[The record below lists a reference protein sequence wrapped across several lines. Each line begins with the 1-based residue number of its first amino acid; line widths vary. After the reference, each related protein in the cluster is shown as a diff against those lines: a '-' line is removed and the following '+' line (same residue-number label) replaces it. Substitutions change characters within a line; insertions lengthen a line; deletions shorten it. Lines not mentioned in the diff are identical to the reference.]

1 MIIDFNGNLDKDF
14 TKYLDELKQTY
25 GEELTKLNGVSEQ
38 NLNFTGFIDNFIDN
52 TSKVVDI
59 SINPNANS
67 DTKDV
72 TSLIHNM
79 AEPHCKLLAMNKIFY
94 EMKKKYGIDEAKR
107 WLEGEWIGRS
117 YLHDFPTATFVPYCY
132 AVDLDQLVEK
142 GLFFINKFKTQ
153 PAKHLTT
160 FNDHCLEYI
169 GWLSN
174 RQSGAVG
181 LPSYLVYSYWYWKN
195 DIANNFYLKDPEYYR
210 RQCFQK
216 FIYDCNQPYLRVIQS
231 AFTNITI
238 MDRPYLEELF
248 GGREYPDG
256 QFVIDNIDG
265 IIEHQ
270 KVFMDVVKETRKHMM
285 ATFPVITYS
294 LLYQDGKFVDEDFA
308 RWACKENMEWCDGN
322 FYLGKDV
329 TALSSCCRLVN
340 NLEDVH
346 KKKKD
351 LGFINSIGGTSLSI
365 GSVKVNTINLR
376 RIALEA
382 KKQVEG
388 DKAFPD
394 VSTRYIFE
402 EYFLPILKNEVDIC
416 VKTLDVVRHIIKRN
430 IEKGLLPNYTYELLK
445 LENQYNTIGIM
456 AMFEAVRDLVGMEE
470 DAFGNVSYSKQG
482 LEIACEILDNINK
495 WKEEYD
501 FDYSVNVEAIP
512 GESAAVKLRK
522 KDDIMFQDA
531 HRENIYSNQWIPL
544 QTKCTI
550 QEKVRLGAILD
561 AKCGGGQ
568 ISHINVEGNF
578 NNFEQAWQILNYLA
592 KEGVIYS
599 CFNKKISVCESEHAF
614 IGEGPCPICG
624 KPKYD
629 EFTRV
634 VGFLTPSKSYSKE
647 RKEEFN
653 NRKWYN
659 ISEVEDASK

>member
-1 MIIDFNGNLDKDF
+1 MVIDFNGNLDKDF
-14 TKYLDELKQTY
+14 TEYLDELKATSDR
-25 GEELTKLNGVSEQ
+25 EFSKLNGIDDS
-38 NLNFTGFIDNFIDN
+38 NLNFTDFIDNFTQDN
-52 TSKVVDI
+52 SKVVDI

-72 TSLIHNM
+72 TSLLHNM

-94 EMKKKYGIDEAKR
+94 ELKKKYGLEQAKK
-107 WLEGEWIGRS
+107 WLYSEWYGIS
-117 YLHDFPTATFVPYCY
+117 YLHDFPTASFLPYCY

-160 FNDHCLEYI
+160 FNDHCLEFI

-195 DIANNFYLKDPEYYR
+195 DVANGFYLKDPEYYR

-248 GGREYPDG
+248 GGRQYPDG
-256 QFVIDNIDG
+256 QFVIDNIEG

-294 LLYQDGKFVDEDFA
+294 LLFKDGKFVDEEFA
-308 RWACKENMEWCDGN
+308 KWACKENMEWCDGN
-322 FYLGKDV
+322 FFLGSDV

-346 KKKKD
+346 KKKKN

-376 RIALEA
+376 RIALDSLRESNG
-382 KKQVEG
+382 K
-388 DKAFPD
+388 
-394 VSTRYIFE
+394 IFVD
-402 EYFLPILKNEVDIC
+402 YSKFMSLLKERVDTC
-416 VKTLDVVRHIIKRN
+416 VKTLDIVRGIISRN
-430 IEKGLLPNYTYELLK
+430 IEKGLLPNYTYGLLK
-445 LENQYNTIGIM
+445 LENQYNTIGITSM
-456 AMFEAVRDLVGMEE
+456 YEAVREMGGITTDE
-470 DAFGNVSYSKQG
+470 FGNVSYNEIG
-482 LEIACEILDNINK
+482 MDIACNILDSINK

-501 FDYSVNVEAIP
+501 FDYSINVEAIP
-512 GESAAVKLRK
+512 AESAAVKLRK
-522 KDDIMFQDA
+522 KDDIIYPDY
-531 HRENIYSNQWIPL
+531 HKENIYSNQWIPL
-544 QTKCTI
+544 QEKCTI
-550 QEKVRLGAILD
+550 KEKVRLGSILD
-561 AKCGGGQ
+561 SKCGGGQ
-568 ISHINVEGNF
+568 ISHINVDGDF
-578 NNFEQAWQILNYLA
+578 NSFDQAWKILNYLGNS
-592 KEGVIYS
+592 GVIYS
-599 CFNKKISVCESEHAF
+599 CFNKKISVCKNEHGY
-614 IGEGPCPICG
+614 IGDGCCPTCG
-624 KPKYD
+624 EPKYD
-629 EFTRV
+629 EFTRI

-647 RKEEFN
+647 RKEEFE
-653 NRKWYN
+653 NRKWYD
-659 ISEVEDASK
+659 VKKL

>member
-1 MIIDFNGNLDKDF
+1 MKIDFNDNLDKDF
-14 TKYLDELKQTY
+14 VEAFDNLIETY
-25 GEELTKLNGVSEQ
+25 GDDLAVLNGLSNS

-52 TSKVVDI
+52 SNKVVDI

-94 EMKKKYGIDEAKR
+94 ELKKKYGLEQAQK
-107 WLEGEWIGRS
+107 WLHGEWIGET
-117 YLHDFPTATFVPYCY
+117 YLHDFPSSTFMPYCY

-195 DIANNFYLKDPEYYR
+195 DVKNNFYLKDPEYYR

-216 FIYDCNQPYLRVIQS
+216 FIYDCNQPYLRIIQS

-248 GGREYPDG
+248 GGRVYPDG

-270 KVFMDVVKETRKHMM
+270 KVFMEVVKKTRKQMM

-294 LLYQDGKFVDEDFA
+294 LLFRDGKFVDEDFA
-308 RWACKENMEWCDGN
+308 KWCCETNMEWCDGN
-322 FYLGKDV
+322 FYLGSDV
-329 TALSSCCRLVN
+329 TSLSSCCRLIN

-346 KKKKD
+346 KKKN

-376 RIALEA
+376 RIALDSNRN
-382 KKQVEG
+382 K
-388 DKAFPD
+388 D
-394 VSTRYIFE
+394 VFMKM
-402 EYFLPILKNEVDIC
+402 LNERVDNTI
-416 VKTLDVVRHIIKRN
+416 KTLDVVRSIISRN
-430 IEKGLLPNYTYELLK
+430 IDKGLLPNYTHGLLK
-445 LENQYNTIGIM
+445 LENQYNTIGIT
-456 AMFEAVRDLVGMEE
+456 AMYETIREFGGIGIDE
-470 DAFGNVSYSKQG
+470 FGNHYYTEEG
-482 LEIACEILDNINK
+482 LKFASDILDKIAEL
-495 WKEEYD
+495 KESYD
-501 FDYSVNVEAIP
+501 YDYSINIEAIP
-512 GESAAVKLRK
+512 AENANVKLRK
-522 KDDIMFQDA
+522 KDDLFYPDE
-531 HRENIYSNQWIPL
+531 HKENIYSNQWIPL
-544 QTKCTI
+544 QEKCTI
-550 QEKVRLGAILD
+550 QEKVRTASALD
-561 AKCGGGQ
+561 NKCGGGQ
-568 ISHINVEGNF
+568 ISHINVNGNF
-578 NNFEQAWQILNYLA
+578 NNFDQAWKILNYL
-592 KEGVIYS
+592 GQSNVIYS
-599 CFNKKISVCESEHAF
+599 CFNKKISVCANEHAY
-614 IGEGPCPICG
+614 IGDTNCPTCG
-624 KPKYD
+624 EPKYD

-647 RKEEFN
+647 RKEEFE

-659 ISEVEDASK
+659 TEDIENASN

>member
-1 MIIDFNGNLDKDF
+1 MLINFNNNLDPDFNSFLEMLQQK
-14 TKYLDELKQTY
+14 Y
-25 GEELTKLNGVSEQ
+25 GEELAELNGITEK
-38 NLNFTGFIDNFIDN
+38 NLNFTTFIDNFIDKEN
-52 TSKVVDI
+52 NIVDI

-67 DTKDV
+67 DTKDI

-94 EMKKKYGIDEAKR
+94 ELKKKYGLEQAKK
-107 WLEGEWIGRS
+107 WLEGEWVGRS

-142 GLFFINKFKTQ
+142 GLFFINKFKTY

-195 DIANNFYLKDPEYYR
+195 DIKNGFYLKDPEYYR

-216 FIYDCNQPYLRVIQS
+216 FIYDCNQPYLRIIQS

-238 MDRPYLEELF
+238 MDRNYLVELF

-294 LLYQDGKFVDEDFA
+294 LLYQNGKFVDEEFA
-308 RWACKENMEWCDGN
+308 KWACKENMEWCDGN
-322 FYLGKDV
+322 FYLGSDV
-329 TALSSCCRLVN
+329 TTLSSCCRLVN
-340 NLEDVH
+340 NLSEVH
-346 KKKKD
+346 KKKD

-376 RIALEA
+376 RIALDSL
-382 KKQVEG
+382 VGDLEG
-388 DKAFPD
+388 NSYVDYSRFMSK
-394 VSTRYIFE
+394 
-402 EYFLPILKNEVDIC
+402 LKEEVDTC
-416 VKTLDVVRHIIKRN
+416 VKTLDIVRHIIKRN
-430 IEKGLLPNYTYELLK
+430 IEKGLLPNYTHGLLK

-456 AMFEAVRDLVGMEE
+456 AMYEAVREMGGIDE
-470 DAFGNVSYSKQG
+470 DEFGNVSYNEKG
-482 LEIACEILDNINK
+482 MEIASNILDSINK

-501 FDYSVNVEAIP
+501 FDYSINVEAIP

-522 KDDIMFQDA
+522 KDDLFYPDF
-531 HRENIYSNQWIPL
+531 HKENIYSNQWIPL
-544 QTKCTI
+544 QATCTI

-561 AKCGGGQ
+561 KKCGGGQ

-578 NNFEQAWQILNYLA
+578 NNFDQAWKILNYLA

-599 CFNKKISVCESEHAF
+599 CFNKKISVCEDEHGF
-614 IGEGPCPICG
+614 IGEGPCPLCG
-624 KPKYD
+624 KPKAD
-629 EFTRV
+629 EFTRI

-647 RKEEFN
+647 RKEEFL
-653 NRKWYN
+653 NRKWYKTESIEN
-659 ISEVEDASK
+659 ASN

>member
-1 MIIDFNGNLDKDF
+1 MKIDFNDNLDKDF
-14 TKYLDELKQTY
+14 VEAFDNLIETY
-25 GEELTKLNGVSEQ
+25 GDDLAVLNGLSNS

-52 TSKVVDI
+52 SNKVVDI

-94 EMKKKYGIDEAKR
+94 ELKKKYGLEQAQK
-107 WLEGEWIGRS
+107 WLHGEWIGET
-117 YLHDFPTATFVPYCY
+117 YLHDFPSSTFMPYCY

-195 DIANNFYLKDPEYYR
+195 DVKNNFYLKDPEYYR

-216 FIYDCNQPYLRVIQS
+216 FIYDCNQPYLRIIQS

-248 GGREYPDG
+248 GGRVYPDG

-270 KVFMDVVKETRKHMM
+270 KVFMEVVKKTRKQMM

-294 LLYQDGKFVDEDFA
+294 LLFRDGKFVDEDFA
-308 RWACKENMEWCDGN
+308 KWCCETNMEWCDGN
-322 FYLGKDV
+322 FYLGSDV
-329 TALSSCCRLVN
+329 TSLSSCCRLIN

-346 KKKKD
+346 KKKN

-376 RIALEA
+376 RIALDS
-382 KKQVEG
+382 KRNK
-388 DKAFPD
+388 D
-394 VSTRYIFE
+394 VFMKMLAIR
-402 EYFLPILKNEVDIC
+402 VDNTI
-416 VKTLDVVRHIIKRN
+416 KTLDVVRSIISRN
-430 IEKGLLPNYTYELLK
+430 IDKGLLPNYTHGLLK
-445 LENQYNTIGIM
+445 LENQYNTIGIT
-456 AMFEAVRDLVGMEE
+456 AMYETIREFGGIEIDE
-470 DAFGNVSYSKQG
+470 FGNHYYTEEG
-482 LEIACEILDNINK
+482 LKFASDILDKIAEL
-495 WKEEYD
+495 KESYD
-501 FDYSVNVEAIP
+501 YDYSINIEAIP
-512 GESAAVKLRK
+512 AENANVKLRK
-522 KDDIMFQDA
+522 KDDLFYPDE
-531 HRENIYSNQWIPL
+531 HKENIYSNQWIPL
-544 QTKCTI
+544 QEKCTI
-550 QEKVRLGAILD
+550 QEKVRTASALD
-561 AKCGGGQ
+561 NKCGGGQ
-568 ISHINVEGNF
+568 ISHINVNGNF
-578 NNFEQAWQILNYLA
+578 NNFDQAWKILNYLG
-592 KEGVIYS
+592 KSNVIYS
-599 CFNKKISVCESEHAF
+599 CFNKKISVCANEHAY
-614 IGEGPCPICG
+614 IGDTNCPTCG
-624 KPKYD
+624 EPKYD

-647 RKEEFN
+647 RKEEFE

-659 ISEVEDASK
+659 TEDIENASN

>member
-1 MIIDFNGNLDKDF
+1 MKIDFNDNLDKDF
-14 TKYLDELKQTY
+14 VEAFDNLIETY
-25 GEELTKLNGVSEQ
+25 GDDLAVLNGLSNS
-38 NLNFTGFIDNFIDN
+38 NLNFTGFIDNFIDDAN
-52 TSKVVDI
+52 KVVDI

-94 EMKKKYGIDEAKR
+94 ELKKKYGLEQAQK
-107 WLEGEWIGRS
+107 WLRGEWIGET
-117 YLHDFPTATFVPYCY
+117 YLHDFPTATFMPYCY

-195 DIANNFYLKDPEYYR
+195 DVKNNFYLKDPEYYR

-216 FIYDCNQPYLRVIQS
+216 FIYDCNQPYLRIIQS

-248 GGREYPDG
+248 GGRVYPDG

-270 KVFMDVVKETRKHMM
+270 KVFMEVVKKTRKQMM

-294 LLYQDGKFVDEDFA
+294 LLFRDGKFVDEDFA
-308 RWACKENMEWCDGN
+308 KWCCETNMEWCDGN
-322 FYLGKDV
+322 FYLGSDV
-329 TALSSCCRLVN
+329 TSLSSCCRLIN

-346 KKKKD
+346 KKKN

-376 RIALEA
+376 RIALDS
-382 KKQVEG
+382 KRNK
-388 DKAFPD
+388 D
-394 VSTRYIFE
+394 VFMKMLDER
-402 EYFLPILKNEVDIC
+402 VDNTI
-416 VKTLDVVRHIIKRN
+416 KTLDVVRSIISRN
-430 IEKGLLPNYTYELLK
+430 IDKGLLPNYTHGLLK
-445 LENQYNTIGIM
+445 LENQYNTIGIT
-456 AMFEAVRDLVGMEE
+456 AMYETIREFGGIEIDE
-470 DAFGNVSYSKQG
+470 FGNHYYTEEG
-482 LEIACEILDNINK
+482 LKFASDILDKIAEL
-495 WKEEYD
+495 KESYD
-501 FDYSVNVEAIP
+501 YDYSINIEAIP
-512 GESAAVKLRK
+512 AENANVKLRK
-522 KDDIMFQDA
+522 KDDLFYPDE
-531 HRENIYSNQWIPL
+531 HKENIYSNQWIPL
-544 QTKCTI
+544 QEKCTI
-550 QEKVRLGAILD
+550 QEKVRTASALD
-561 AKCGGGQ
+561 NKCGGGQ
-568 ISHINVEGNF
+568 ISHINVNGNF
-578 NNFEQAWQILNYLA
+578 NNFDQAWKILNYL
-592 KEGVIYS
+592 GQSNVIYS
-599 CFNKKISVCESEHAF
+599 CFNKKISVCANEHAY
-614 IGEGPCPICG
+614 IGDTNCPTCG
-624 KPKYD
+624 EPKYD

-647 RKEEFN
+647 RKEEFE

-659 ISEVEDASK
+659 TEDIENASN

>member
-1 MIIDFNGNLDKDF
+1 MKIDFNDNLDKDF
-14 TKYLDELKQTY
+14 VEAFDNLIETY
-25 GEELTKLNGVSEQ
+25 GDDLAVLNGLSNS

-52 TSKVVDI
+52 SNKVVDI

-94 EMKKKYGIDEAKR
+94 ELKKKYGLEQAQK
-107 WLEGEWIGRS
+107 WLHGEWIGET
-117 YLHDFPTATFVPYCY
+117 YLHDFPSSTFMPYCY

-195 DIANNFYLKDPEYYR
+195 DVKNNFYLKDPEYYR

-216 FIYDCNQPYLRVIQS
+216 FIYDCNQPYLRIIQS

-248 GGREYPDG
+248 GGRVYPDG
-256 QFVIDNIDG
+256 QFVIDNIEG

-270 KVFMDVVKETRKHMM
+270 KVFMEVVKKTRKQMM

-294 LLYQDGKFVDEDFA
+294 LLFRDGKFVDEDFA
-308 RWACKENMEWCDGN
+308 KWCCETNMEWCDGN
-322 FYLGKDV
+322 FYLGSDV
-329 TALSSCCRLVN
+329 TSLSSCCRLIN

-346 KKKKD
+346 KKRN

-376 RIALEA
+376 RIALDS
-382 KKQVEG
+382 KRNK
-388 DKAFPD
+388 D
-394 VSTRYIFE
+394 VFMKMLDER
-402 EYFLPILKNEVDIC
+402 VDNTI
-416 VKTLDVVRHIIKRN
+416 KTLDVVRSIISRN
-430 IEKGLLPNYTYELLK
+430 IDKGLLPNYTHGLLK
-445 LENQYNTIGIM
+445 LENQYNTIGIT
-456 AMFEAVRDLVGMEE
+456 AMYETIREFGGIEIDE
-470 DAFGNVSYSKQG
+470 FGNHYYTEEG
-482 LEIACEILDNINK
+482 LKFASDILDKIAEL
-495 WKEEYD
+495 KESYD
-501 FDYSVNVEAIP
+501 YDYSINIEAIP
-512 GESAAVKLRK
+512 AENANVKLRK
-522 KDDIMFQDA
+522 KDDLFYPDE
-531 HRENIYSNQWIPL
+531 HKENIYSNQWIPL
-544 QTKCTI
+544 QEKCTI
-550 QEKVRLGAILD
+550 QEKVRTASALD
-561 AKCGGGQ
+561 NKCGGGQ
-568 ISHINVEGNF
+568 ISHINVNGNF
-578 NNFEQAWQILNYLA
+578 NNFDQAWKILNYL
-592 KEGVIYS
+592 GQSNVIYS
-599 CFNKKISVCESEHAF
+599 CFNKKISVCANEHAY
-614 IGEGPCPICG
+614 IGDTNCPTCG
-624 KPKYD
+624 EPKYD

-647 RKEEFN
+647 RKEEFE

-659 ISEVEDASK
+659 TEDIENASN

>member
-1 MIIDFNGNLDKDF
+1 MKIDFNDNLDKDF
-14 TKYLDELKQTY
+14 VEAFDNLIETY
-25 GEELTKLNGVSEQ
+25 GDDLAVLNGLSNS

-52 TSKVVDI
+52 SNKVVDI

-94 EMKKKYGIDEAKR
+94 ELKKKYGLEQAQK
-107 WLEGEWIGRS
+107 WLRGEWIGET
-117 YLHDFPTATFVPYCY
+117 YLHDFPSSTFMPYCY

-195 DIANNFYLKDPEYYR
+195 DVKNNFYLKDPEYYR

-216 FIYDCNQPYLRVIQS
+216 FIYDCNQPYLRIIQS

-248 GGREYPDG
+248 GGRVYPDG

-270 KVFMDVVKETRKHMM
+270 KVFMEVVKKTRKQMM

-294 LLYQDGKFVDEDFA
+294 LLFRDGKFVDEDFA
-308 RWACKENMEWCDGN
+308 KWCCETNMEWCDGN
-322 FYLGKDV
+322 FYLGSDV
-329 TALSSCCRLVN
+329 TSLSSCCRLIN

-346 KKKKD
+346 KKKD

-376 RIALEA
+376 RIALDSNRN
-382 KKQVEG
+382 K
-388 DKAFPD
+388 D
-394 VSTRYIFE
+394 VFMKMLDER
-402 EYFLPILKNEVDIC
+402 VDTTI
-416 VKTLDVVRHIIKRN
+416 KTLDVVRNIISRN
-430 IEKGLLPNYTYELLK
+430 IDKGLLPNYTHGLLK
-445 LENQYNTIGIM
+445 LENQYNTIGIT
-456 AMFEAVRDLVGMEE
+456 AMYETIREFGGIGIDE
-470 DAFGNVSYSKQG
+470 FGNHYYTEEG
-482 LEIACEILDNINK
+482 LKFASDILDKIAEL
-495 WKEEYD
+495 KESYD
-501 FDYSVNVEAIP
+501 YDYSINIEAIP
-512 GESAAVKLRK
+512 AENANVKLRK
-522 KDDIMFQDA
+522 KDDLFYPDE
-531 HRENIYSNQWIPL
+531 HKENIYSNQWIPL
-544 QTKCTI
+544 QEKCTI
-550 QEKVRLGAILD
+550 QEKVRTASALD
-561 AKCGGGQ
+561 NKCGGGQ
-568 ISHINVEGNF
+568 ISHINVNGNF
-578 NNFEQAWQILNYLA
+578 NNFDQAWKILNYLG
-592 KEGVIYS
+592 KNNVIYS
-599 CFNKKISVCESEHAF
+599 CFNKKISVCANEHAY
-614 IGEGPCPICG
+614 IGDTNCPTCG
-624 KPKYD
+624 EPKYD

-647 RKEEFN
+647 RKEEFE

-659 ISEVEDASK
+659 TEDIENASN

>member
-1 MIIDFNGNLDKDF
+1 MNIDFNSNLDKDF
-14 TKYLDELKQTY
+14 TEYLDELKANSNK
-25 GEELTKLNGVSEQ
+25 EFSKLNGIDDS
-38 NLNFTGFIDNFIDN
+38 NLNFTDFIDNFTQDN
-52 TSKVVDI
+52 SKVVDI

-67 DTKDV
+67 DTKDI

-94 EMKKKYGIDEAKR
+94 ELKKKYGLEQAKK
-107 WLEGEWIGRS
+107 WLYSEWYGRS
-117 YLHDFPTATFVPYCY
+117 YLHDFPTASFLPYCY
-132 AVDLDQLVEK
+132 AADLDSLVEK

-181 LPSYLVYSYWYWKN
+181 LPSYIVYSYWYWKN
-195 DIANNFYLKDPEYYR
+195 DVANGFYLKDPEYYR

-238 MDRPYLEELF
+238 MDKCYLEELF

-256 QFVIDNIDG
+256 QFVIDNIEG

-294 LLYQDGKFVDEDFA
+294 LLYQNGKFVDEDFA
-308 RWACKENMEWCDGN
+308 KWACKENMEWCDAN
-322 FYLGKDV
+322 FYLGSDV
-329 TALSSCCRLVN
+329 TSLSSCCRLVN

-346 KKKKD
+346 KKKKS

-376 RIALEA
+376 RIALEC
-382 KKQVEG
+382 KNKEE
-388 DKAFPD
+388 FM
-394 VSTRYIFE
+394 TRLHE
-402 EYFLPILKNEVDIC
+402 EVDTC

-430 IEKGLLPNYTYELLK
+430 IEKGLLPNYTYGLLK

-456 AMFEAVRDLVGMEE
+456 AMYEAVREICGMDEDLF
-470 DAFGNVSYSKQG
+470 DNVSYTKEG
-482 LEIACEILDNINK
+482 LDFACEILDNINK
-495 WKEEYD
+495 WKEDYD
-501 FDYSVNVEAIP
+501 FDYSINVEAIP

-522 KDDIMFQDA
+522 KDDLLFPDKHQ
-531 HRENIYSNQWIPL
+531 ENIYSNQWIPL
-544 QTKCTI
+544 QTRCTVK
-550 QEKVRLGAILD
+550 EKVRLGSILD
-561 AKCGGGQ
+561 SKCGGGQ
-568 ISHINVEGNF
+568 ISHINVSGDF
-578 NNFEQAWQILNYLA
+578 ANFEQAWNILNYLA
-592 KEGVIYS
+592 KSGVIYS
-599 CFNKKISVCESEHAF
+599 CFNKKISVCKNEHGY
-614 IGEGPCPICG
+614 IGDGNCPICG
-624 KPKYD
+624 EPKYD

-647 RKEEFN
+647 RKEEFE

-659 ISEVEDASK
+659 VKRLEDAYYQHN

>member
-1 MIIDFNGNLDKDF
+1 MKIDFNDNLDKDF
-14 TKYLDELKQTY
+14 VEAFDNLIETY
-25 GEELTKLNGVSEQ
+25 GDDLAVLNGLSNS
-38 NLNFTGFIDNFIDN
+38 NLNFTGFIDNFIDSSN
-52 TSKVVDI
+52 KVVDI

-94 EMKKKYGIDEAKR
+94 ELKKKYGLEQAQK
-107 WLEGEWIGRS
+107 WLHGEWIGET
-117 YLHDFPTATFVPYCY
+117 YLHDFPSSTFMPYCY

-195 DIANNFYLKDPEYYR
+195 DVENNFYLKDPEYYR

-216 FIYDCNQPYLRVIQS
+216 FIYDCNQPYLRIIQS

-248 GGREYPDG
+248 GGRVYPDG

-270 KVFMDVVKETRKHMM
+270 KVFMDVVKKTRKQMM

-294 LLYQDGKFVDEDFA
+294 LLFRDGKFVDEDFA
-308 RWACKENMEWCDGN
+308 KWCCETNMEWCDGN
-322 FYLGKDV
+322 FYLGSDV
-329 TALSSCCRLVN
+329 TSLSSCCRLIN

-346 KKKKD
+346 KKKN

-376 RIALEA
+376 RIALDSNRN
-382 KKQVEG
+382 K
-388 DKAFPD
+388 D
-394 VSTRYIFE
+394 VFMKMLDER
-402 EYFLPILKNEVDIC
+402 VDNTI
-416 VKTLDVVRHIIKRN
+416 KTLDVVRSIISRN
-430 IEKGLLPNYTYELLK
+430 IDKGLLPNYTHGLLK
-445 LENQYNTIGIM
+445 LENQYNTIGIT
-456 AMFEAVRDLVGMEE
+456 AMYETIREFGGIGIDE
-470 DAFGNVSYSKQG
+470 FGNHYYTEEG
-482 LEIACEILDNINK
+482 LKFASDILDKIAEL
-495 WKEEYD
+495 KESYD
-501 FDYSVNVEAIP
+501 YDYSINIEAIP
-512 GESAAVKLRK
+512 AENANVKLRK
-522 KDDIMFQDA
+522 KDDLFYPDE
-531 HRENIYSNQWIPL
+531 HKENIYSNQWIPL
-544 QTKCTI
+544 QEKCTI
-550 QEKVRLGAILD
+550 QEKVRTASALD
-561 AKCGGGQ
+561 NKCGGGQ
-568 ISHINVEGNF
+568 ISHINVNGNF
-578 NNFEQAWQILNYLA
+578 NNFDQAWKILNYLG
-592 KEGVIYS
+592 KNNVIYS
-599 CFNKKISVCESEHAF
+599 CFNKKISVCANEHAY
-614 IGEGPCPICG
+614 IGDTNCPTCG
-624 KPKYD
+624 EPKYD

-647 RKEEFN
+647 RKEEFE

-659 ISEVEDASK
+659 TEDIENASN

>member
-1 MIIDFNGNLDKDF
+1 MKIDFNDNLDKDF
-14 TKYLDELKQTY
+14 VEAFDNLIETY
-25 GEELTKLNGVSEQ
+25 GDDLAVLNGLSNS

-52 TSKVVDI
+52 SNKVVDI

-94 EMKKKYGIDEAKR
+94 ELKKKYGLEQAQK
-107 WLEGEWIGRS
+107 WLHGEWIGET
-117 YLHDFPTATFVPYCY
+117 YLHDFPSSTFMPYCY

-195 DIANNFYLKDPEYYR
+195 DVENNFYLKDPEYYR

-216 FIYDCNQPYLRVIQS
+216 FIYDCNQPYLRIIQS

-248 GGREYPDG
+248 GGRVYPDG

-270 KVFMDVVKETRKHMM
+270 KVFMEVVKKTRKQMM

-294 LLYQDGKFVDEDFA
+294 LLFRDGKFVDEDFA
-308 RWACKENMEWCDGN
+308 KWCCETNMEWCDGN
-322 FYLGKDV
+322 FYLGSDV
-329 TALSSCCRLVN
+329 TSLSSCCRLIN

-346 KKKKD
+346 KKKN

-376 RIALEA
+376 RIALDSNRN
-382 KKQVEG
+382 K
-388 DKAFPD
+388 D
-394 VSTRYIFE
+394 VFMKMLDER
-402 EYFLPILKNEVDIC
+402 VDNTI
-416 VKTLDVVRHIIKRN
+416 KTLDVVRSIISRN
-430 IEKGLLPNYTYELLK
+430 IDKGLLPNYTHGLLK
-445 LENQYNTIGIM
+445 LENQYNTIGIT
-456 AMFEAVRDLVGMEE
+456 AMYETIREFGGIGIDE
-470 DAFGNVSYSKQG
+470 FGNHYYTEEG
-482 LEIACEILDNINK
+482 LKFASDILDKIAEL
-495 WKEEYD
+495 KESYD
-501 FDYSVNVEAIP
+501 YDYSINIEAIP
-512 GESAAVKLRK
+512 AENANVKLRK
-522 KDDIMFQDA
+522 KDDLFYPEE
-531 HRENIYSNQWIPL
+531 HKENIYSNQWIPL
-544 QTKCTI
+544 QEKCTI
-550 QEKVRLGAILD
+550 QEKVRTASALD
-561 AKCGGGQ
+561 NKCGGGQ
-568 ISHINVEGNF
+568 ISHINVNGNF
-578 NNFEQAWQILNYLA
+578 NNFDQAWKILNYL
-592 KEGVIYS
+592 GQSNVIYS
-599 CFNKKISVCESEHAF
+599 CFNKKISVCANEHAY
-614 IGEGPCPICG
+614 IGDTNCPTCG
-624 KPKYD
+624 EPKYD

-647 RKEEFN
+647 RKEEFE

-659 ISEVEDASK
+659 TEDIENASN

>member
-1 MIIDFNGNLDKDF
+1 MKIDFNDNLDKDF
-14 TKYLDELKQTY
+14 VEAFDNLIETY
-25 GEELTKLNGVSEQ
+25 GDDLAVLNGLSNS

-52 TSKVVDI
+52 SNKVVDI

-94 EMKKKYGIDEAKR
+94 ELKKKYGLEQAQK
-107 WLEGEWIGRS
+107 WLHGEWIGET
-117 YLHDFPTATFVPYCY
+117 YLHDFPSSTFMPYCY

-195 DIANNFYLKDPEYYR
+195 DVKNNFYLKDPEYYR

-216 FIYDCNQPYLRVIQS
+216 FIYDCNQPYLRIIQS

-248 GGREYPDG
+248 GGRVYPDG

-270 KVFMDVVKETRKHMM
+270 KVFMEVVNETRKHMM

-294 LLYQDGKFVDEDFA
+294 LLFRDGKFVDEDFA
-308 RWACKENMEWCDGN
+308 KWCCETNMEWCDGN
-322 FYLGKDV
+322 FYLGSDV
-329 TALSSCCRLVN
+329 TSLSSCCRLIN

-346 KKKKD
+346 KKKN

-376 RIALEA
+376 RIALDSNRN
-382 KKQVEG
+382 K
-388 DKAFPD
+388 D
-394 VSTRYIFE
+394 VFMKMLDER
-402 EYFLPILKNEVDIC
+402 VDNTI
-416 VKTLDVVRHIIKRN
+416 KTLDVVRSIISRN
-430 IEKGLLPNYTYELLK
+430 IDKGLLPNYTHGLLK
-445 LENQYNTIGIM
+445 LENQYNTIGIT
-456 AMFEAVRDLVGMEE
+456 AMYETIREFGGIGIDE
-470 DAFGNVSYSKQG
+470 FGNHYYTEEG
-482 LEIACEILDNINK
+482 LKFASDILDKIAEL
-495 WKEEYD
+495 KESYD
-501 FDYSVNVEAIP
+501 YDYSINIEAIP
-512 GESAAVKLRK
+512 AENANVKLRK
-522 KDDIMFQDA
+522 KDDLFYPDE
-531 HRENIYSNQWIPL
+531 HKENIYSNQWIPL
-544 QTKCTI
+544 QEKCTI
-550 QEKVRLGAILD
+550 QEKVRTASALD
-561 AKCGGGQ
+561 NKCGGGQ
-568 ISHINVEGNF
+568 ISHINVNGNF
-578 NNFEQAWQILNYLA
+578 NNFDQAWKILNYLG
-592 KEGVIYS
+592 KSNVIYS
-599 CFNKKISVCESEHAF
+599 CFNKKISVCANEHAY
-614 IGEGPCPICG
+614 IGDTNCPTCG
-624 KPKYD
+624 EPKYD

-647 RKEEFN
+647 RKEEFE

-659 ISEVEDASK
+659 TEDIENASN

>member
-1 MIIDFNGNLDKDF
+1 MKIDFNNNLDKDF
-14 TKYLDELKQTY
+14 INYLDELK
-25 GEELTKLNGVSEQ
+25 LTSDREFSKLNDIDED
-38 NLNFTGFIDNFIDN
+38 NLNFTRFIDNFTQDN
-52 TSKVVDI
+52 NKVVDI

-94 EMKKKYGIDEAKR
+94 ELKKKYGIEQAKK
-107 WLEGEWIGRS
+107 WLNSEWYGRS
-117 YLHDFPTATFVPYCY
+117 YLHDFPSASFMPYCY
-132 AVDLDQLVEK
+132 AVDLDQLVKK

-195 DIANNFYLKDPEYYR
+195 DVANGFYLKDPEYYR

-231 AFTNITI
+231 AFTNITV
-238 MDRPYLEELF
+238 MDRCYLEELF

-270 KVFMDVVKETRKHMM
+270 KVFMDVIKETRKHMM

-294 LLYQDGKFVDEDFA
+294 LLFKDGKFVDEEFA
-308 RWACKENMEWCDGN
+308 KWACKENMEWCDGN
-322 FYLGKDV
+322 FYLGSDV
-329 TALSSCCRLVN
+329 TSLSSCCRLVN
-340 NLEDVH
+340 NLSDVH
-346 KKKKD
+346 KKKN

-376 RIALEA
+376 RIALESTN
-382 KKQVEG
+382 
-388 DKAFPD
+388 KANFM
-394 VSTRYIFE
+394 SRLYE
-402 EYFLPILKNEVDIC
+402 EVDTC

-430 IEKGLLPNYTYELLK
+430 IEKGLLPNYSYGLLK

-456 AMFEAVRDLVGMEE
+456 AMYEAVREMCGMDE
-470 DAFGNVSYSKQG
+470 DEFGNVSYTKEG
-482 LEIACEILDNINK
+482 LDFACEILDNINK
-495 WKEEYD
+495 WKEDYD
-501 FDYSVNVEAIP
+501 FDYSINIEAIP

-522 KDDIMFQDA
+522 KDDLLFPDKHQ
-531 HRENIYSNQWIPL
+531 ENIYSNQWIPL
-544 QTKCTI
+544 QTQCTI
-550 QEKVRLGAILD
+550 KEKVRLGSILD
-561 AKCGGGQ
+561 SKCGGGQ
-568 ISHINVEGNF
+568 ISHINVSGDF
-578 NNFEQAWQILNYLA
+578 ANFEQAWNILNYLA
-592 KEGVIYS
+592 KSGVIYS
-599 CFNKKISVCESEHAF
+599 CFNKKISVCKNEHGY
-614 IGEGPCPICG
+614 IGNGNCPICG
-624 KPKYD
+624 EPKYD
-629 EFTRV
+629 EFTRI

-647 RKEEFN
+647 RFEEFN
-653 NRKWYN
+653 NRKWYDVKK
-659 ISEVEDASK
+659 VEDEDN

>member
-1 MIIDFNGNLDKDF
+1 MEVNFNLDNDF
-14 TKYLDELKQTY
+14 TEAINELKNEPL
-25 GEELTKLNGVSEQ
+25 GEQLSQLNGFS
-38 NLNFTGFIDNFIDN
+38 NSSLNFTDFIDNFTKDN
-52 TSKVVDI
+52 SKVVDI

-79 AEPHCKLLAMNKIFY
+79 SEPHSKLLAYNKIFY
-94 EMKKKYGIDEAKR
+94 ELKKKYGLNQARK
-107 WLEGEWIGRS
+107 WLRGEWQGFT
-117 YLHDFPTATFVPYCY
+117 YLHDAPSSSFVPYCY

-142 GLFFINKFKTQ
+142 GLFFVNKFRTG

-181 LPSYLVYSYWYWKN
+181 LPSYLIYSYWFWKN
-195 DIANNFYLKDPEYYR
+195 DVENNFYLKDPEYYR

-294 LLYQDGKFVDEDFA
+294 LLYQNGKFVDEDFA
-308 RWACKENMEWCDGN
+308 KWACEENMEWCDGN
-322 FYLGKDV
+322 FYLGSDV
-329 TALSSCCRLVN
+329 TSLSSCCRLIN
-340 NLEDVH
+340 NMEEIN
-346 KKKKD
+346 KKKKQ

-376 RIALEA
+376 RIALKA
-382 KKQVEG
+382 LEG
-388 DKAFPD
+388 AEPD
-394 VSTRYIFE
+394 YSSRELFE
-402 EYFLPILKNEVDIC
+402 NYFLPMLKDEVDTT

-430 IEKGLLPNYTYELLK
+430 IEKGLLPNYTYSLLK

-456 AMFEAVRDLVGMEE
+456 AMYEAVRDLCGMNIDE
-470 DAFGNVSYSKQG
+470 FGNYSYTEEG
-482 LEIACEILDNINK
+482 LQMASDILDSINK

-501 FDYSVNVEAIP
+501 FDYSINVEAIP

-522 KDDIMFQDA
+522 KDDLFYPHM
-531 HRENIYSNQWIPL
+531 HKENIYSNQWIPL

-550 QEKVRLGAILD
+550 QEKVKLGSILD
-561 AKCGGGQ
+561 KKCGGGQ

-578 NNFEQAWQILNYLA
+578 NNFDQAWQILNYLA
-592 KEGVIYS
+592 REGVIYS
-599 CFNKKISVCESEHAF
+599 CFNKKISTCEDGHGY
-614 IGEGPCPICG
+614 IGDGSCPICG

-647 RKEEFN
+647 RKEEFL
-653 NRKWYN
+653 NRKWYPVGE
-659 ISEVEDASK
+659 ISNASN

>member
-1 MIIDFNGNLDKDF
+1 MKIDFNDNLDKDF
-14 TKYLDELKQTY
+14 VEAFDNLIETY
-25 GEELTKLNGVSEQ
+25 GDDLAVLNGLSNS

-52 TSKVVDI
+52 SNKVVDI

-94 EMKKKYGIDEAKR
+94 ELKKKYGLEQAQK
-107 WLEGEWIGRS
+107 WLHGEWIGET
-117 YLHDFPTATFVPYCY
+117 YLHDFPSSTFMPYCY

-195 DIANNFYLKDPEYYR
+195 DVENNFYLKDPEYYR

-216 FIYDCNQPYLRVIQS
+216 FIYDCNQPYLRIIQS

-248 GGREYPDG
+248 GGRVYPDG

-270 KVFMDVVKETRKHMM
+270 KVFMEVVKKTRKQMM

-294 LLYQDGKFVDEDFA
+294 LLFRDGKFVDEDFA
-308 RWACKENMEWCDGN
+308 KWCCETNMEWCDGN
-322 FYLGKDV
+322 FYLGSDV
-329 TALSSCCRLVN
+329 TSLSSCCRLIN

-346 KKKKD
+346 KKKN

-376 RIALEA
+376 RIALDSNRN
-382 KKQVEG
+382 K
-388 DKAFPD
+388 D
-394 VSTRYIFE
+394 VFMKMLDER
-402 EYFLPILKNEVDIC
+402 VDNTI
-416 VKTLDVVRHIIKRN
+416 KTLDVVRSIISRN
-430 IEKGLLPNYTYELLK
+430 IDKGLLPNYTHGLLK
-445 LENQYNTIGIM
+445 LENQYNTIGIT
-456 AMFEAVRDLVGMEE
+456 AMYETIREFGGIEIDE
-470 DAFGNVSYSKQG
+470 FGNHYYTEEG
-482 LEIACEILDNINK
+482 LKFASDILDKIAEL
-495 WKEEYD
+495 KESYD
-501 FDYSVNVEAIP
+501 YDYSINIEAIP
-512 GESAAVKLRK
+512 AENANVKLRK
-522 KDDIMFQDA
+522 KDDLFYPDE
-531 HRENIYSNQWIPL
+531 HKENIYSNQWIPL
-544 QTKCTI
+544 QEKCTI
-550 QEKVRLGAILD
+550 QEKVRTASALD
-561 AKCGGGQ
+561 NKCGGGQ
-568 ISHINVEGNF
+568 ISHINVNGNF
-578 NNFEQAWQILNYLA
+578 NNFDQAWKILNYL
-592 KEGVIYS
+592 GQSNVIYS
-599 CFNKKISVCESEHAF
+599 CFNKKISVCANEHAY
-614 IGEGPCPICG
+614 IGDTNCPTCG
-624 KPKYD
+624 EPKYD

-647 RKEEFN
+647 RKEEFE

-659 ISEVEDASK
+659 TEDIENASN

>member
-1 MIIDFNGNLDKDF
+1 MKIDFNDNLDKDF
-14 TKYLDELKQTY
+14 VESLDNLIEDY
-25 GEELTKLNGVSEQ
+25 GEDLAVLNGLSNS
-38 NLNFTGFIDNFIDN
+38 NLNFTGFIDNFIDDAN
-52 TSKVVDI
+52 KVVDI

-94 EMKKKYGIDEAKR
+94 ELKKKYGLEQAQE
-107 WLEGEWIGRS
+107 WLHGEWIGET
-117 YLHDFPTATFVPYCY
+117 YLHDFPSSTFMPYCY

-195 DIANNFYLKDPEYYR
+195 DVKNNFYLKDPEYYR

-216 FIYDCNQPYLRVIQS
+216 FIYDCNQPYLRIIQS

-248 GGREYPDG
+248 GGRVYPDG

-270 KVFMDVVKETRKHMM
+270 KVFMEVVKKTRKQMM

-294 LLYQDGKFVDEDFA
+294 LLFRDGKFVDEDFA
-308 RWACKENMEWCDGN
+308 KWCCETNMEWCDGN
-322 FYLGKDV
+322 FYLGSDV
-329 TALSSCCRLVN
+329 TSLSSCCRLIN

-346 KKKKD
+346 KKKN

-376 RIALEA
+376 RIALDS
-382 KKQVEG
+382 KRNK
-388 DKAFPD
+388 D
-394 VSTRYIFE
+394 VFMKMLTRR
-402 EYFLPILKNEVDIC
+402 VDNTI
-416 VKTLDVVRHIIKRN
+416 KTLDVVRSIISRN
-430 IEKGLLPNYTYELLK
+430 IDKGLLPNYTHGLLK
-445 LENQYNTIGIM
+445 LENQYNTIGIT
-456 AMFEAVRDLVGMEE
+456 AMYETIREFGGIEIDE
-470 DAFGNVSYSKQG
+470 FGNHYYTEEG
-482 LEIACEILDNINK
+482 LKFASDILDKIAEL
-495 WKEEYD
+495 KESYD
-501 FDYSVNVEAIP
+501 YDYSINIEAIP
-512 GESAAVKLRK
+512 AENANVKLRK
-522 KDDIMFQDA
+522 KDDLFYPEE
-531 HRENIYSNQWIPL
+531 HKENIYSNQWIPL
-544 QTKCTI
+544 QEKCTI
-550 QEKVRLGAILD
+550 QEKVRTASALD
-561 AKCGGGQ
+561 NKCGGGQ
-568 ISHINVEGNF
+568 ISHINVNGNF
-578 NNFEQAWQILNYLA
+578 NNFDQAWKILNYL
-592 KEGVIYS
+592 GQSNVIYS
-599 CFNKKISVCESEHAF
+599 CFNKKISVCANEHAY
-614 IGEGPCPICG
+614 IGDTNCPTCG
-624 KPKYD
+624 EPKYD

-647 RKEEFN
+647 RKEEFE

-659 ISEVEDASK
+659 TEDIENASN

>member
-1 MIIDFNGNLDKDF
+1 MNIDFNSNLDKDF
-14 TKYLDELKQTY
+14 TEYLDELKANSNK
-25 GEELTKLNGVSEQ
+25 EFSKLNGIDDS
-38 NLNFTGFIDNFIDN
+38 NLNFTDFIDNFTQDN
-52 TSKVVDI
+52 SKVVDI

-67 DTKDV
+67 DTKDI

-94 EMKKKYGIDEAKR
+94 ELKKKYGLEQAKK
-107 WLEGEWIGRS
+107 WLYSEWYGRS
-117 YLHDFPTATFVPYCY
+117 YLHDFPTASFLPYCY
-132 AVDLDQLVEK
+132 AADLDSLVEK

-181 LPSYLVYSYWYWKN
+181 LPSYIVYSYWYWKN
-195 DIANNFYLKDPEYYR
+195 DVANGFYLKDPEYYR

-238 MDRPYLEELF
+238 MDRCYLEELF

-294 LLYQDGKFVDEDFA
+294 LLYQNGKFVDEDFA
-308 RWACKENMEWCDGN
+308 KWACKENMEWCDGN
-322 FYLGKDV
+322 FYLGSDV
-329 TALSSCCRLVN
+329 TSLSSCCRLVN

-346 KKKKD
+346 KKKN

-376 RIALEA
+376 RIALEC
-382 KKQVEG
+382 KNKEE
-388 DKAFPD
+388 FM
-394 VSTRYIFE
+394 TRLHE
-402 EYFLPILKNEVDIC
+402 EVDTCI
-416 VKTLDVVRHIIKRN
+416 KTLDVVRHIIKRN
-430 IEKGLLPNYTYELLK
+430 IEKGLLPNYTYGLLK

-456 AMFEAVRDLVGMEE
+456 AMYEAVREMCGMDEDL
-470 DAFGNVSYSKQG
+470 FGNVSYTKEG
-482 LEIACEILDNINK
+482 LDFACEILDNINK
-495 WKEEYD
+495 WKEDYD
-501 FDYSVNVEAIP
+501 FDYSINVEAIP
-512 GESAAVKLRK
+512 GESTAVKLRK
-522 KDDIMFQDA
+522 KDDLLFPDKHQ
-531 HRENIYSNQWIPL
+531 ENIYSNQWIPL
-544 QTKCTI
+544 QTQCTVK
-550 QEKVRLGAILD
+550 EKVRLGSILD
-561 AKCGGGQ
+561 SKCGGGQ
-568 ISHINVEGNF
+568 ISHINVSGDF
-578 NNFEQAWQILNYLA
+578 ANFEQAWNILNYLA
-592 KEGVIYS
+592 KSGVIYS
-599 CFNKKISVCESEHAF
+599 CFNKKISVCKNEHGY
-614 IGEGPCPICG
+614 IGDGNCPICG
-624 KPKYD
+624 EPKYD

-647 RKEEFN
+647 RKEEFE

-659 ISEVEDASK
+659 VKRLEDAYYQHN

>member
-1 MIIDFNGNLDKDF
+1 MKIDFNDNLDKDF
-14 TKYLDELKQTY
+14 VEAFDNLIETY
-25 GEELTKLNGVSEQ
+25 GDDLAVLNGLSNS

-52 TSKVVDI
+52 SNKVVDI

-94 EMKKKYGIDEAKR
+94 ELKKKYGLEQAQK
-107 WLEGEWIGRS
+107 WLHGEWIGET
-117 YLHDFPTATFVPYCY
+117 YLHDFPSSTFMPYCY

-195 DIANNFYLKDPEYYR
+195 DVENNFYLKDPEYYR

-216 FIYDCNQPYLRVIQS
+216 FIYDCNQPYLRIIQS

-248 GGREYPDG
+248 GGRVYPDG

-270 KVFMDVVKETRKHMM
+270 KVFMEVVKKTRKQMM

-294 LLYQDGKFVDEDFA
+294 LLFRDGKFVDEDFA
-308 RWACKENMEWCDGN
+308 KWCCETNMEWCDGN
-322 FYLGKDV
+322 FYLGSDV
-329 TALSSCCRLVN
+329 TSLSSCCRLIN

-346 KKKKD
+346 KKKN

-376 RIALEA
+376 
-382 KKQVEG
+382 
-388 DKAFPD
+388 
-394 VSTRYIFE
+394 
-402 EYFLPILKNEVDIC
+402 
-416 VKTLDVVRHIIKRN
+416 
-430 IEKGLLPNYTYELLK
+430 
-445 LENQYNTIGIM
+445 
-456 AMFEAVRDLVGMEE
+456 
-470 DAFGNVSYSKQG
+470 
-482 LEIACEILDNINK
+482 
-495 WKEEYD
+495 
-501 FDYSVNVEAIP
+501 
-512 GESAAVKLRK
+512 
-522 KDDIMFQDA
+522 
-531 HRENIYSNQWIPL
+531 
-544 QTKCTI
+544 
-550 QEKVRLGAILD
+550 
-561 AKCGGGQ
+561 
-568 ISHINVEGNF
+568 
-578 NNFEQAWQILNYLA
+578 
-592 KEGVIYS
+592 
-599 CFNKKISVCESEHAF
+599 
-614 IGEGPCPICG
+614 
-624 KPKYD
+624 
-629 EFTRV
+629 
-634 VGFLTPSKSYSKE
+634 
-647 RKEEFN
+647 
-653 NRKWYN
+653 
-659 ISEVEDASK
+659 